1 MRGIGS
7 AISRLPLARAFI
19 AGAAILAGA
28 FAPAAQAQD
37 TPNSGDEAAMAIPR
51 APSIHGGPV
60 SLPEPLAPSEAARIR
75 RIFTLQAHGRMA
87 EAARE
92 TGLLTSTIL
101 LGHIQ
106 ADRYLGRFHRS
117 TADELTA
124 WLARYSDEP
133 DAPAI
138 HDLLCRRVPKG
149 TPIPPL
155 PETASLPPAVQQTTV
170 PEDDDPRARAISR
183 NPLLDRTVAER
194 AQQGNASSALR
205 LIARTKGMKPAYAAL
220 LRAEVAQILFTRNED
235 AKALEVASNAVRHTP
250 ADDQVALAGYI
261 AGLAAWRLDRAELAL
276 TYFEGAARAPY
287 APAAIRAAG
296 AFWAARAHLHTG
308 HPSGFAPWMRRA
320 AEEPRTLYGLIA
332 RRMLGVGGGFTWSR
346 QTLSG
351 ADLEAVAGTPQ
362 GLRAFA
368 LLQVGQPDRA
378 EAELRMLWPTAKDD
392 PSLRNA
398 VLLVAREAGF
408 TDLTAQI
415 ATLVQAADGK
425 PRDFDR
431 FPVPKLRPR
440 NGFQVDPALV
450 YGLTR
455 VESNFDPGAVS
466 PVGARGLMQI
476 MPVTAGYIAGDPS
489 LASSSA
495 RLHDPGLNLELGQR
509 YVSYLARQDH
519 IDGDLIR
526 VLASYNAGPGSFARW
541 GDDIRDG
548 GDPLMFIEAIPL
560 AETRAFVQHAL
571 TYTWIYA
578 ARLHLPSPSLDA
590 MAAGAFPRFTPLEET
605 ETIADAAPR
614 VH

>member
-1 MRGIGS
+1 
-7 AISRLPLARAFI
+7 
-19 AGAAILAGA
+19 
-28 FAPAAQAQD
+28 
-37 TPNSGDEAAMAIPR
+37 
-51 APSIHGGPV
+51 
-60 SLPEPLAPSEAARIR
+60 
-75 RIFTLQAHGRMA
+75 
-87 EAARE
+87 
-92 TGLLTSTIL
+92 
-101 LGHIQ
+101 
-106 ADRYLGRFHRS
+106 
-117 TADELTA
+117 
-124 WLARYSDEP
+124 
-133 DAPAI
+133 
-138 HDLLCRRVPKG
+138 
-149 TPIPPL
+149 
-155 PETASLPPAVQQTTV
+155 
-170 PEDDDPRARAISR
+170 
-183 NPLLDRTVAER
+183 
-194 AQQGNASSALR
+194 
-205 LIARTKGMKPAYAAL
+205 
-220 LRAEVAQILFTRNED
+220 
-235 AKALEVASNAVRHTP
+235 
-250 ADDQVALAGYI
+250 
-261 AGLAAWRLDRAELAL
+261 AELAR

>member
-7 AISRLPLARAFI
+7 AISRLPLARAVI

-37 TPNSGDEAAMAIPR
+37 TPNSGEEAAMAIPR
-51 APSIHGGPV
+51 APSLHGGPV
-60 SLPEPLAPSEAARIR
+60 SLPQPLAPSEAARIR

-87 EAARE
+87 DAARE

-124 WLARYSDEP
+124 WLSRYSDEP

-138 HDLLCRRVPKG
+138 HELLQRRVPKG
-149 TPIPPL
+149 TPVPSL
-155 PETASLPPAVQQTTV
+155 PEVASLPPAVQQTTV
-170 PEDDDPRARAISR
+170 PEDDDPRARAIPR

-250 ADDQVALAGYI
+250 AKDQVGLAGYI
-261 AGLAAWRLDRAELAL
+261 AGLAAWRLDRSELAL
-276 TYFEGAARAPY
+276 TYFEDAARAPY

-378 EAELRMLWPTAKDD
+378 EAELRMLWPTARDD
-392 PSLRNA
+392 SALRNA

-509 YVSYLARQDH
+509 YVSYLAQQDH

-560 AETRAFVQHAL
+560 RETRAFVQHAL

-578 ARLHLPSPSLDA
+578 TRLHLPSPSLDA

>member
-1 MRGIGS
+1 
-7 AISRLPLARAFI
+7 
-19 AGAAILAGA
+19 
-28 FAPAAQAQD
+28 
-37 TPNSGDEAAMAIPR
+37 
-51 APSIHGGPV
+51 
-60 SLPEPLAPSEAARIR
+60 
-75 RIFTLQAHGRMA
+75 
-87 EAARE
+87 
-92 TGLLTSTIL
+92 
-101 LGHIQ
+101 
-106 ADRYLGRFHRS
+106 
-117 TADELTA
+117 
-124 WLARYSDEP
+124 
-133 DAPAI
+133 
-138 HDLLCRRVPKG
+138 
-149 TPIPPL
+149 
-155 PETASLPPAVQQTTV
+155 
-170 PEDDDPRARAISR
+170 
-183 NPLLDRTVAER
+183 
-194 AQQGNASSALR
+194 
-205 LIARTKGMKPAYAAL
+205 
-220 LRAEVAQILFTRNED
+220 
-235 AKALEVASNAVRHTP
+235 
-250 ADDQVALAGYI
+250 
-261 AGLAAWRLDRAELAL
+261 
-276 TYFEGAARAPY
+276 
-287 APAAIRAAG
+287 
-296 AFWAARAHLHTG
+296 
-308 HPSGFAPWMRRA
+308 MRRA

-346 QTLSG
+346 KTLSG
-351 ADLEAVAGTPQ
+351 ADVEAVAGTPQ

-392 PSLRNA
+392 ASLRNA
-398 VLLVAREAGF
+398 ILLVAREAGF
-408 TDLTAQI
+408 TDLTAQL

-455 VESNFDPGAVS
+455 VESNFDPRAVS

-476 MPVTAGYIAGDPS
+476 MPATAGYIAGDPS

-509 YVSYLARQDH
+509 YVSYLAQQDH

-541 GDDIRDG
+541 GGAIRDG

-560 AETRAFVQHAL
+560 RETRAFVQHAL

-590 MAAGAFPRFTPLEET
+590 MAAGAFPRFTPREET
-605 ETIADAAPR
+605 ETIADAALR

>member
-1 MRGIGS
+1 MRGIG
-7 AISRLPLARAFI
+7 ATLSRLPVARAFI

-37 TPNSGDEAAMAIPR
+37 TRNSGEEAAMAIPR
-51 APSIHGGPV
+51 APSLTGGAV
-60 SLPEPLAPSEAARIR
+60 GLPQPLAPSEAARIR
-75 RIFTLQAHGRMA
+75 RIFDLQAHGRMA
-87 EAARE
+87 EAAQE

-117 TADELTA
+117 TADELSA
-124 WLARYSDEP
+124 WLSRYSDEP

-138 HDLLCRRVPKG
+138 HDLLLRRVPKG
-149 TPIPPL
+149 ATVPPL
-155 PETASLPPAVQQTTV
+155 PERASLPAAAEQTPV
-170 PEDDDPRARAISR
+170 PEDDDPRARSIPR

-235 AKALEVASNAVRHTP
+235 AEALDVASTAVHRTP
-250 ADDQVALAGYI
+250 AGEQVALAGYI
-261 AGLAAWRLDRAELAL
+261 AGLAAWRLNRPEMAL
-276 TYFEGAARAPY
+276 GYFEDAARAAH
-287 APAAIRAAG
+287 APAAVRAAG
-296 AFWAARAHLHTG
+296 AFWAARAHLRTG
-308 HPSGFAPWMRRA
+308 HASGFAPWMKRA

-332 RRMLGVGGGFTWSR
+332 RRMLGVGGGFAWTR

-392 PSLRNA
+392 AALRNA
-398 VLLVAREAGF
+398 VLLVSREAGF

-455 VESNFDPGAVS
+455 VESNFDPGAIS
-466 PVGARGLMQI
+466 PVGARGLMQL

-495 RLHDPGLNLELGQR
+495 RLHDPALNLELGQR
-509 YVSYLARQDH
+509 YVSYLAGQDQ

-541 GDDIRDG
+541 SGAIRDG
-548 GDPLMFIEAIPL
+548 GDPLMYIEAIPL
-560 AETRAFVQHAL
+560 RETRAFVQHAL

-590 MAAGAFPRFTPLEET
+590 MAAGAFPRFTPEDET